1 MNEAHGNDKFET
13 NQWRKFKM
21 AGIFYHLVQMFVFGK
36 HALWT
41 KLVIYEWTYILQ
53 CFFFTRAWQI
63 FRLSYNPYSH
73 INDYSSVH
81 AELLWRSVYFN
92 IQIQGITFLQFW
104 RLKLVFYL
112 GQIYSKL
119 LIKVEPTRN
128 TKIKNTHN
136 QLSNQINQKPN
147 IRFVLFLF
155 L

>member
-1 MNEAHGNDKFET
+1 MTSLKQISGVNLRWRGFFTTWYRCSYLENMHYGQSWSFMNE
-13 NQWRKFKM
+13 R
-21 AGIFYHLVQMFVFGK
+21 ISSSV
-36 HALWT
+36 
-41 KLVIYEWTYILQ
+41 
-53 CFFFTRAWQI
+53 FFFTRAWQI

-81 AELLWRSVYFN
+81 AELLWRSVHFN

-104 RLKLVFYL
+104 PLKLVFYL

-128 TKIKNTHN
+128 TKLKNTHN

-147 IRFVLFLF
+147 IQFVLFLF